1 VRADLGMTLGKIASQ
16 AGHAYL
22 GAFLQCR
29 DEARLAEYH
38 KDFPQSPGTKVC
50 LQARNLD
57 QLLRVEQSAREAGL
71 SIFRVVDSGCENFFG
86 GRPIT
91 TALGIGPA
99 TRQEIQHITKKLK
112 LL

>member
-1 VRADLGMTLGKIASQ
+1 MIPGKIASQ
-16 AGHAYL
+16 AGHAFL
-22 GAFLQCR
+22 GAFLRCR

-57 QLLRVEQSAREAGL
+57 QLLRSEEAAREAGL

-86 GRPIT
+86 GQPIT

>member
-1 VRADLGMTLGKIASQ
+1 VRADLGMTPGKIASQ
-16 AGHAYL
+16 SGHAFL

-29 DEARLAEYH
+29 DDSRLGEYH

-57 QLLRVEQSAREAGL
+57 QLLRAEQLARDAGL

-86 GRPIT
+86 GRPII

-99 TRQEIQHITKKLK
+99 TRKEIQHITKKLK